1 MLCAGVWSGLSAG
14 AAPSCIGLWGKAH
27 WRLTLT
33 VQSIAL
39 LGLHRTVLCPRLRNK
54 ARHSAIRVGHCV
66 SVAEH
71 CWRCKNVDNNA
82 FFIIHCI
89 AYGYASIIINFLN
102 HIETRLAYL
111 LVLGKYICYYRPISG
126 MSVSCYLQVYS
137 CTVRINYSL

>member
-1 MLCAGVWSGLSAG
+1 MIG
-14 AAPSCIGLWGKAH
+14 AQCWGRTILY
-27 WRLTLT
+27 WPLGQSTLT
-33 VQSIAL
+33 SDSTVDCSIET
-39 LGLHRTVLCPRLRNK
+39 LHRTVLCPPLRYK

-89 AYGYASIIINFLN
+89 AYGYASIIINFCN

-111 LVLGKYICYYRPISG
+111 LVLGKYICYYRSISEY
-126 MSVSCYLQVYS
+126 MNV
-137 CTVRINYSL
+137 CTAQCALITVFNATSGH